1 MAQRSAYAL
10 SLVFQPLFIP
20 IYTVMVVLN
29 LPSYLS
35 YAVQGTLRNFLF
47 GILAM
52 NTVVLPMLVFGWMR
66 KKNIIT
72 SYHMVERTERHYPFL
87 AGLAFLLSTY
97 VLVARLPLP
106 SIFPTLVIAAIV
118 SLTVTF
124 TVNLWWKVSVHMMGM
139 GGLLGAV
146 LALTVKFQVEAL
158 EAIIALIVLAGLVGW
173 ARLYLNA
180 HTPRQVYVG
189 FMLGTVINLWVLTH
203 Y

>member
-1 MAQRSAYAL
+1 MAQRLAYAL
-10 SLVFQPLFIP
+10 SIVFQPLFIP
-20 IYTVMVVLN
+20 IYTVMLVLN

-35 YAVQGTLRNFLF
+35 FAVQGALRNFLF
-47 GILAM
+47 GVLAV

-66 KKNIIT
+66 KKGIIT

-87 AGLAFLLSTY
+87 AGLAFLISTY
-97 VLVARLPLP
+97 VLIDRMPLP
-106 SIFPTLVIAAIV
+106 TLFSTLVIAAAV

-124 TVNLWWKVSVHMMGM
+124 VINLWWKVSVHMMGM

-146 LALTVKFQVEAL
+146 LALAAKYQIEAL
-158 EAIIALIVLAGLVGW
+158 PEIIALIVLAGFVGW

-180 HTPRQVYVG
+180 HTPRQVYAG
-189 FMLGTVINLWVLTH
+189 FMLGTVINLMVLMH